1 MVAEREGKEGK
12 MVEIECLLCEK
23 PIKLPKYID
32 TENYEGEVVCQ
43 ECQSLLYIKLVKSKL
58 QKYRVKQRGFRE
70 ISGEEM
76 ASLFQILERKR
87 KELLAEE
94 HKHEQ
99 K

>member
-1 MVAEREGKEGK
+1 

-32 TENYEGEVVCQ
+32 TEDYDGEVVCQ
-43 ECQSLLYIKLVKSKL
+43 ECESLLYIKLVKSKVR
-58 QKYRVKQRGFRE
+58 KYRIEKRGFRE
-70 ISGEEM
+70 LSAEEVVK
-76 ASLFQILERKR
+76 LFKTMDEKK

-94 HKHEQ
+94 HKNSE